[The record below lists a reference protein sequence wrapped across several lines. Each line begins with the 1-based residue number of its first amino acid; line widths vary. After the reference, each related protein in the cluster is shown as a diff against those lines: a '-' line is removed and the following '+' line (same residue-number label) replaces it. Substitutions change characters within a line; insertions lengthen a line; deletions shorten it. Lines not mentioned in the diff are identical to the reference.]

1 MANTKIVGNA
11 AVITSTLKLA
21 DIKKIEK
28 STRKDVLT
36 LNGGEDGKTPI
47 FMVGTTTY
55 GTGNINACGAE
66 FACASRD
73 GDQLAQITLGIP
85 ADVADAKEYV
95 VEKYGIALINL
106 AKIEEAVPAVLTA
119 INEEHDALIESIEG

>member
-11 AVITSTLKLA
+11 VVITSTLKLE

-36 LNGGEDGKTPI
+36 LKGGEDGKTPI
-47 FMVGTTTY
+47 FMVGTTDR
-55 GTGNINACGAE
+55 GTGNINVCGAE

-73 GDQLAQITLGIP
+73 ADRFAQITLGVP

-95 VEKYGIALINL
+95 VEKYGVALINL
-106 AKIEEAVPAVLTA
+106 GKVEEAVPAVLTA

>member
-1 MANTKIVGNA
+1 MAKTQVIGNA

-36 LNGGEDGKTPI
+36 LKGGEDGKTPI
-47 FMVGTTTY
+47 FMVGTTNC
-55 GTGNINACGAE
+55 GTGSINACGAE

-73 GDQLAQITLGIP
+73 DDQFAQITLGIP

-106 AKIEEAVPAVLTA
+106 AKVEEAVPAVLTA

>member
-1 MANTKIVGNA
+1 MANTKVIGNA

-36 LNGGEDGKTPI
+36 LKGGEDGKTPI

-73 GDQLAQITLGIP
+73 GDP
-85 ADVADAKEYV
+85 
-95 VEKYGIALINL
+95 
-106 AKIEEAVPAVLTA
+106 VLTA